1 MFLKPCWNHSLSAQ
15 RDVGLNE
22 VNPTEGEEDLK
33 EVSTTKPRENL
44 ILLVIRACLT
54 F

>member
-22 VNPTEGEEDLK
+22 VNPTEGEEGLK